1 MQTIKHFF
9 KKLYHKVHMTTPV
22 AILIG
27 ALMISV
33 SHISYA
39 TIISSP
45 TTGKQFET
53 FKGRAIDASDLATG
67 KTNSDVIVVEYSD
80 TECPFCAQLHPTI
93 KKIQDEYA
101 SKVSFVYRY
110 FPLTQIHPHSFDEAR
125 SIFCVGKVA
134 GAQKRMDYINEMF
147 TYKTSKQNM
156 VLPPNGMESLVKNIG
171 VDLPAFTSCM
181 QGPEGAE
188 TINRS
193 TQDGIAAGVE
203 GTPATFILA
212 KKRGGYEVVSL
223 VSGARQYEFFKTA
236 IDEALAR

>member
-9 KKLYHKVHMTTPV
+9 KKLYHTIHLTTPV

-27 ALMISV
+27 ALMISI
-33 SHISYA
+33 SHLSYA
-39 TIISSP
+39 TIISNS
-45 TTGKQFET
+45 TTGKPVDT
-53 FKGRAIDASDLATG
+53 FKGRAVDASDLAIG
-67 KTNSDVIVVEYSD
+67 KTNSDVIVIEYSD

-110 FPLTQIHPHSFDEAR
+110 FPLTQIHPHAFDEAR

-147 TYKTSKQNM
+147 TYKISKQNM
-156 VLPPNGMESLVKNIG
+156 VLPPNGAESLVKNIG
-171 VDLPAFTSCM
+171 VDLPTFTSCM
-181 QGPEGAE
+181 QGPDGAE
-188 TINRS
+188 AVNKS
-193 TQDGIAAGVE
+193 MQDGIAAGVE
-203 GTPATFILA
+203 GTPATFILT